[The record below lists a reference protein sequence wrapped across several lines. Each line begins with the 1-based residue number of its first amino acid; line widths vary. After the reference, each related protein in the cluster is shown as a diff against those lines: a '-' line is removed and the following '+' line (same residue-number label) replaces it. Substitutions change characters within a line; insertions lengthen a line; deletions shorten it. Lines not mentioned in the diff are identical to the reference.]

1 MGRRD
6 DAPPAAKVARSTPWA
21 REGLRSLA
29 GNIPAVPVL
38 RPFRGL
44 RYAAPAVTDYS
55 AVICPPY
62 DVISPAAREQLA
74 LRSPVN
80 AVHVELPA
88 SYDEAGRLFA
98 AWQAN
103 GTLRRDE
110 REMLYVYEQRYR
122 LADGVERTARQF
134 MCRLR
139 LEPAAADSGV
149 HAHEHT
155 MSAPKEDRFRL
166 LSAVRAN
173 LSPVILLYEASP
185 DLPAT
190 DLLSALTGG
199 LPDEEALDDGGV
211 RHQLWV
217 VDASASREA
226 ASLLQGVSRL
236 PMTIADGHHRYATA
250 LRFCAEVGG
259 AGADHVLALLFEA
272 GTGGLSVLGTHRMVR
287 APGIDVLERAART
300 LPFTSVATASQALP
314 VMPGEIGVWT
324 AAGGGRMRAQQHSGA
339 SSSVD
344 ELDVSVLSA
353 ALPALVGASVDE
365 LTAANRISYT
375 QDPAGAVEA
384 VTSRAAD
391 AAFLLAPTPVASVI
405 EVAAAGRVMP
415 PKSTFFYPKAATGLV
430 FNPLIP

>member
-122 LADGVERTARQF
+122 LADGVERTARGF

-211 RHQLWV
+211 RHQLW
-217 VDASASREA
+217 
-226 ASLLQGVSRL
+226 
-236 PMTIADGHHRYATA
+236 
-250 LRFCAEVGG
+250 
-259 AGADHVLALLFEA
+259 AGRCF
-272 GTGGLSVLGTHRMVR
+272 
-287 APGIDVLERAART
+287 
-300 LPFTSVATASQALP
+300 SQP
-314 VMPGEIGVWT
+314 
-324 AAGGGRMRAQQHSGA
+324 GGG
-339 SSSVD
+339 
-344 ELDVSVLSA
+344 
-353 ALPALVGASVDE
+353 
-365 LTAANRISYT
+365 
-375 QDPAGAVEA
+375 
-384 VTSRAAD
+384 
-391 AAFLLAPTPVASVI
+391 
-405 EVAAAGRVMP
+405 VAAAGGQPVADDHRRWPPPLRDGPAFLRGSWRRGGRPRAGPAVRGRNRRVVRTWDP
-415 PKSTFFYPKAATGLV
+415 SHGQGARH
-430 FNPLIP
+430 